1 VQGAQYCPCLQAT
14 NWVEA
19 RALNEDVCCSALSFD
34 IEKDQTIMQSLSNQR
49 ILIIGGS
56 SGIGLATAAGAID
69 AGATVTI
76 ASRNQEKL
84 DAAAATLGDVA
95 RTALLDTG
103 DNALV
108 EKFFQQEEPWDH
120 IVISAAQ
127 TKGGPVRSLS
137 LGDAEAAME
146 SKFWG
151 AYRVARAA
159 RLKEGGSLTFVSGFL
174 SERPS
179 ATAVLQ
185 GAINAALESLARG
198 LALELAPVRVNA
210 ISPGVIATPLWN
222 YLPEEKRNA
231 IFEGAAS
238 KLPVRRVGQPQ
249 DIANAALFLMTTP
262 FATGSTVRV
271 DGGGVIA

>member
-1 VQGAQYCPCLQAT
+1 
-14 NWVEA
+14 
-19 RALNEDVCCSALSFD
+19 
-34 IEKDQTIMQSLSNQR
+34 MQSLRNQR

-56 SGIGLATAAGAID
+56 SGIGLATAVGAID

-84 DAAAATLGDVA
+84 AAAAATLGGVA